1 MDTIP
6 GKKEQLRNL
15 ILEETCLKSYFEE
28 ELSLK
33 LVLEAGNG
41 TISEYAEKAVRLW
54 RESDRNREAGD
65 MLQALYQ
72 VYQRHNGSL
81 TNYGTSLE
89 ECFGDINTENAVT
102 DAIRKRVRVASVWN
116 GKKVYLEEF
125 YRILKSAIE
134 ETELLIQAKDREL
147 FEDILSQTISRQL
160 TDRIAEK

>member
-1 MDTIP
+1 MIV
-6 GKKEQLRNL
+6 
-15 ILEETCLKSYFEE
+15 CFEE

-41 TISEYAEKAVRLW
+41 TISECAEKAVRLW

-89 ECFGDINTENAVT
+89 ECFGDINTENTVT

-147 FEDILSQTISRQL
+147 FEDILSQTIN
-160 TDRIAEK
+160 TDMSVTHFLLSAIRSVNCWLMVCDRK